1 MTGAE
6 IKTMAENILD
16 GDTIDDVF
24 FYQLLNAAKNQV
36 EDMRPWMFLRKLDSS
51 VSASANT
58 PITLP
63 TDWRRTWKLFVGT
76 DHQYIQVP
84 FDQLHVYRNESNRFV
99 VDVASGTYYLLG
111 TIGTTSTVYHYYLK
125 TTDDVESGTSPVWP
139 SRFHPIL
146 GFYVAGYVQMGVDSD
161 DIFARM
167 APENK
172 AQAQILLN
180 SMEMWDTN
188 LQLSEQNGQVQIADS
203 APTFDLGMV

>member
-63 TDWRRTWKLFVGT
+63 TDWRRT
-76 DHQYIQVP
+76 
-84 FDQLHVYRNESNRFV
+84 
-99 VDVASGTYYLLG
+99 
-111 TIGTTSTVYHYYLK
+111 
-125 TTDDVESGTSPVWP
+125 
-139 SRFHPIL
+139 
-146 GFYVAGYVQMGVDSD
+146 
-161 DIFARM
+161 
-167 APENK
+167 
-172 AQAQILLN
+172 
-180 SMEMWDTN
+180 
-188 LQLSEQNGQVQIADS
+188 
-203 APTFDLGMV
+203 